1 MPSEAMDIDVGQL
14 VYPSLKDCP
23 VVVDLHEL
31 SPVGRRATGGRD
43 WRRLERFAQMR
54 EDLPDRPRIG
64 NERDESDVATT
75 PRARKRKLL
84 AHPSH
89 EFGPSDPGGVV
100 GGTGSGCAAVGA
112 CPSCPA
118 AGDRHLFLRNT
129 SQTAITSKWFL
140 GGRKVTDT
148 VTCRLVPEAH
158 EVHLREVAMETSWGM
173 PPPTF
178 TVETTT
184 QSGTRVTST
193 RTDTSVGG
201 GGRLEF
207 GKFREELAKVTRD
220 AGWTFVYDV

>member
-1 MPSEAMDIDVGQL
+1 MNAM
-14 VYPSLKDCP
+14 SRM
-23 VVVDLHEL
+23 
-31 SPVGRRATGGRD
+31 SP
-43 WRRLERFAQMR
+43 
-54 EDLPDRPRIG
+54 PH
-64 NERDESDVATT
+64 
-75 PRARKRKLL
+75 PRALQRKLL